1 MYNEKLTVNERIDA
15 MEAMLNGNTG
25 AQDKLAADSYGKA
38 FWNHMHSGEITN
50 ELKMGSDG
58 SGRYLIPTTYEEE
71 LVKKL
76 ECENFMRK
84 IGTVVTTEHD
94 MRLPV
99 SLTEAEGGWV
109 DEGGEISFMD
119 AKFGQ
124 VKLGAH
130 KLEVAFLITDELL
143 EDSGI
148 DLEKYAME
156 VFSEVIGENEEEAFL
171 VGDGNGK
178 PIGMIH
184 QAEIGVTSEKVGE
197 IIMDDMVDLVHSL
210 KSPYR
215 AKGVFVMSEDAY
227 IKLRKIKFFDGRPAQ
242 QPSLVEGEPER
253 LFGYDVYVSDYIP
266 TVDGGN
272 KPVLFGDFKYY
283 WIGERGKRR
292 FKRLSER
299 FADHGLVGFV
309 ATQRMDGTLVLP
321 EAVKSLVVK
330 SEQKQI
336 ADCLGRFGGIAL
348 MYWWR
353 YYDGKHK
360 NCSSFVFSR
369 RWYLC
374 P

>member
-50 ELKMGSDG
+50 ELKVGSDG
-58 SGRYLIPTTYEEE
+58 AGRYLIPTTYEEE

-119 AKFGQ
+119 AEFGQ

-143 EDSGI
+143 EDSGV

-171 VGDGNGK
+171 VGDGKGK
-178 PIGMIH
+178 PMGMIH
-184 QAEIGVTSEKVGE
+184 QAEVGITTKKVGE
-197 IIMDDMVDLVHSL
+197 ITMDDMVDLVHSQ
-210 KSPYR
+210 KAPYR

-227 IKLRKIKFFDGRPAQ
+227 IKLRKIKFFDGRPAW

-253 LFGYDVYVSDYIP
+253 LFGYDVYVSDYMP

-330 SEQKQI
+330 SE
-336 ADCLGRFGGIAL
+336 
-348 MYWWR
+348 
-353 YYDGKHK
+353 
-360 NCSSFVFSR
+360 
-369 RWYLC
+369 
-374 P
+374 

>member
-15 MEAMLNGNTG
+15 MEAMLNGNTSV
-25 AQDKLAADSYGKA
+25 QDKLSADSYRKA

-50 ELKMGSDG
+50 ELKVGSDG
-58 SGRYLIPTTYEEE
+58 SGRYLIPTTYEKE

-99 SLTEAEGGWV
+99 SLTEAEGSWV

-143 EDSGI
+143 EDSGV

-178 PIGMIH
+178 PMGMIH
-184 QAEIGVTSEKVGE
+184 QAEVGITTEKVGE
-197 IIMDDMVDLVHSL
+197 ITMDDMVDLVHSL
-210 KSPYR
+210 KAPYR

-227 IKLRKIKFFDGRPAQ
+227 IKLRKIKFFDGRPAW

-253 LFGYDVYVSDYIP
+253 LFGYDIYVSDYMP

-272 KPVLFGDFKYY
+272 KSVLFGDFKYY
-283 WIGERGKRR
+283 WIGDRGKRR

-309 ATQRMDGTLVLP
+309 ATQRMDGTLVLS

-330 SEQKQI
+330 SE
-336 ADCLGRFGGIAL
+336 
-348 MYWWR
+348 
-353 YYDGKHK
+353 
-360 NCSSFVFSR
+360 
-369 RWYLC
+369 
-374 P
+374 